1 MGYYNQDR
9 CQWDL
14 AKLSPNE
21 FYEYISTGEYPAGM
35 LPQWGA
41 LSFPV
46 DPDQP
51 DQPTD
56 PDDPGEP
63 SQRTDPSIP
72 DEPKLPQTG
81 AGSRWSLAG
90 ILGAAGMILLLFGI
104 FSKKKYHGKREA

>member
-1 MGYYNQDR
+1 MGQM
-9 CQWDL
+9 
-14 AKLSPNE
+14 
-21 FYEYISTGEYPAGM
+21 I
-35 LPQWGA
+35 LPLTWGA

-72 DEPKLPQTG
+72 DKPKLPQTG
-81 AGSRWSLAG
+81 AGSHWSLAG

>member
-1 MGYYNQDR
+1 M
-9 CQWDL
+9 
-14 AKLSPNE
+14 
-21 FYEYISTGEYPAGM
+21 I
-35 LPQWGA
+35 LPLTWGA

-104 FSKKKYHGKREA
+104 FSKKKYHGKREAWPHPNMGRIALDRCAPLPPCLEHDE

>member
-1 MGYYNQDR
+1 M
-9 CQWDL
+9 
-14 AKLSPNE
+14 
-21 FYEYISTGEYPAGM
+21 I
-35 LPQWGA
+35 LPLTWGA

-81 AGSRWSLAG
+81 AG